1 MIVYLRALRKGVTWH
16 RLHHNG
22 RFTVCGVP
30 RGKVEPLPIVRAVDD
45 YAAREC
51 KQCSGDAVRVEPL
64 PIGADG
70 KPASRF
76 VGISRYR

>member
-1 MIVYLRALRKGVTWH
+1 MIVYLRALRRGVTYH
-16 RLHHNG
+16 HLHDNG
-22 RFTVCGVP
+22 RFTKCGQPLNRVQ
-30 RGKVEPLPIVRAVDD
+30 PLPIVRAVDD

>member
-16 RLHHNG
+16 RLADSE
-22 RFTVCGVP
+22 RFTKCGQPISRVTA
-30 RGKVEPLPIVRAVDD
+30 LPIVRAVDD

-64 PIGADG
+64 PIAADG
-70 KPASRF
+70 TPASKFR
-76 VGISRYR
+76 GISRYR